1 VAIKNRRENPVIV
14 LDCAIAAVDRK
25 TYTDRSTG
33 QIEDRGRVL
42 TVQTGSANSDQL
54 ELAVPS
60 DFDALEFE
68 VGSRILVN
76 AEYSEYSFQDSGRTI
91 KGSTMKYHSHVG
103 PSQFDAWKGVVAA
116 QSRVGASA

>member
-1 VAIKNRRENPVIV
+1 MAIKNRRENPVII
-14 LDCAIAAVDRK
+14 LDCAIVAVDRK

-42 TVQTGSANSDQL
+42 TIQTGSQNSDQL
-54 ELAVPS
+54 ELAVPA

-68 VGSRILVN
+68 QGTRILVN

-91 KGSTMKYHSHVG
+91 KGSTMKYHSHV
-103 PSQFDAWKGVVAA
+103 SHAQLDAWKGVVAS
-116 QSRVGASA
+116 QSRAAATA